1 MVVATVANVLISL
14 VSSRLDLGLSVSFGS
29 LFVFVGLTALS
40 FALLYKALP
49 NARVAWRD
57 AWVGAGMAALL
68 VTVGFHV
75 VKLYL
80 GANRL
85 SSALEAAGAVAVL
98 LMGFYY
104 LGQIFVLGALVTRV
118 YASMFGAKIL
128 PREGESLASDAPPG
142 EPSDDK
148 PEI

>member
-1 MVVATVANVLISL
+1 M
-14 VSSRLDLGLSVSFGS
+14 
-29 LFVFVGLTALS
+29 
-40 FALLYKALP
+40 
-49 NARVAWRD
+49 
-57 AWVGAGMAALL
+57 
-68 VTVGFHV
+68 VTVGFYL

-104 LGQIFVLGALVTRV
+104 LGQIFVLGALITRV

-128 PREGESLASDAPPG
+128 PREAEGLPSDPSPGESP
-142 EPSDDK
+142 EDK
-148 PEI
+148 PDF